1 MNIKIKTTVGI
12 IAIALGSISFAQAG
26 ENRHDRHS
34 DRHYDEPRQERDFHK
49 NERREHAK
57 HMDSRHERFREQR
70 QFRKHKR
77 EHRIAKR
84 HLRAHKRAARH
95 NRWKHAY
102 RSSYNRG
109 YYGYGWRHGH
119 SNYRDYHYDRY
130 ASPRRSSHNIVINAD
145 PLLPI
150 IAGGV
155 IANKIAKKIV
165 RHDPILRTIV
175 RHDPI
180 ARAILGR

>member
-1 MNIKIKTTVGI
+1 MKTNIKTTVGI

-26 ENRHDRHS
+26 EHRHDRNS
-34 DRHYDEPRQERDFHK
+34 DRHYDKPHQERNFHK

-57 HMDSRHERFREQR
+57 HMSNRHERFREQR
-70 QFRKHKR
+70 QFRKHKKA
-77 EHRIAKR
+77 HRIAKR

-95 NRWKHAY
+95 NHWKHAY
-102 RSSYNRG
+102 RTSYNRG
-109 YYGYGWRHGH
+109 YYGHDWRRGH
-119 SNYRDYHYDRY
+119 SSYRDSYYDSY
-130 ASPRRSSHNIVINAD
+130 ASPRHSSHKIVVNAD

-150 IAGGV
+150 IAGGI
-155 IANKIAKKIV
+155 IAKKIAKKIV